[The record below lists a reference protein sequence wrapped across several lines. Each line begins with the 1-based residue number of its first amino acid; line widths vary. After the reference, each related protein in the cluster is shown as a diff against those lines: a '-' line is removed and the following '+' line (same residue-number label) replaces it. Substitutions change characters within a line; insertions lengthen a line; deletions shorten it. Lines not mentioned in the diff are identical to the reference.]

1 MALSL
6 AHVYPWTSTMGPPQD
21 QPMRY
26 SSKHTVTHN
35 TPRSS
40 SLAQHSHSLPPPT
53 SSVTGTTGT
62 GDQDE
67 PSETPTLAP
76 MPTATDSS
84 TATTTSD
91 SLSLPYYSSS
101 YSSSPRQFPSDITDP
116 ILEEGDEE
124 SGTDSPIEPVTP
136 VSGGRHSQDFT
147 ALHHSHYND
156 YQALQRAQ
164 TTQNPPT
171 ANTKKAPLLISQSS
185 APPAP
190 LITSDLSS
198 TPKAS
203 EQETSPQTPLQRR
216 TTRGSSHS
224 LKRTMSRLFRRS
236 NSALEKEREFAVVD
250 SPAPISESAPQSS
263 GYLST
268 NGTPS
273 SRYPNG
279 NKSSTTTRSSSPPS
293 PGSPLEMT
301 PSNRSTIGTNGTLP
315 NPADFQKKSRAATG
329 LTLRGRAVNFVG
341 ATMGRGNR
349 PNKGPRR
356 ASSFDMGKRSP
367 VPTIPKHIDEEKT
380 YPPER
385 LPWPLP
391 PDAGTGAKA
400 RRMSLSLPDDFT
412 VDVAELL
419 SEFEYQHKLL
429 GRHGKHLGKGAASK
443 VTLMARKGCPGELYA
458 VKEFRGKS
466 NRESQEDY
474 EKKIKSEFSIGKSL
488 HHPNIVETVRLCT
501 DHGRWNHV
509 MEYCSE
515 GDLFSLVQ
523 KGFLKGED
531 KKKDRLCLFKQ
542 LIQGVNYLH
551 ANGIAHR
558 DIKLE
563 NLLLTKDSKL
573 KITDFGVSEVFC
585 GTHPGLREAGG
596 QCGQNM
602 GEVRLCSPGI
612 CGSEPY
618 IAPEVLE
625 KKQSYDARALDVW
638 GSAIVMI
645 YLTFGGAIWSRA
657 QLGNL
662 HYDKLVKGWKRWYEK
677 HPECDACITDTDY
690 PNCYALDVGVNPPA
704 LRRILLQMLNPDPA
718 KRITINE
725 VVNNRW
731 MRNVECC
738 QLESYDEQAQ
748 LIDATKKDYGSK
760 LAAKKIFCHNHL
772 PPKTGGSH
780 SLGKMPGSA
789 GY

>member
-1 MALSL
+1 MA
-6 AHVYPWTSTMGPPQD
+6 TSRPQ
-21 QPMRY
+21 
-26 SSKHTVTHN
+26 
-35 TPRSS
+35 
-40 SLAQHSHSLPPPT
+40 
-53 SSVTGTTGT
+53 
-62 GDQDE
+62 
-67 PSETPTLAP
+67 
-76 MPTATDSS
+76 
-84 TATTTSD
+84 
-91 SLSLPYYSSS
+91 
-101 YSSSPRQFPSDITDP
+101 
-116 ILEEGDEE
+116 
-124 SGTDSPIEPVTP
+124 
-136 VSGGRHSQDFT
+136 
-147 ALHHSHYND
+147 
-156 YQALQRAQ
+156 
-164 TTQNPPT
+164 
-171 ANTKKAPLLISQSS
+171 PLNQI
-185 APPAP
+185 
-190 LITSDLSS
+190 
-198 TPKAS
+198 
-203 EQETSPQTPLQRR
+203 RR
-216 TTRGSSHS
+216 
-224 LKRTMSRLFRRS
+224 
-236 NSALEKEREFAVVD
+236 
-250 SPAPISESAPQSS
+250 
-263 GYLST
+263 
-268 NGTPS
+268 
-273 SRYPNG
+273 
-279 NKSSTTTRSSSPPS
+279 PS
-293 PGSPLEMT
+293 PGSPLEMA
-301 PSNRSTIGTNGTLP
+301 PSSHRSTIDTNGTLP
-315 NPADFQKKSRAATG
+315 NAVDFQKKNRAPTG

-349 PNKGPRR
+349 PTKGPRR
-356 ASSFDMGKRSP
+356 ASSFDMSNRPP
-367 VPTIPKHIDEEKT
+367 VPALPKPIDEEKT

-443 VTLMARKGCPGELYA
+443 VTLMVRKGCPGELYA

-466 NRESQEDY
+466 HRESQEDY

-488 HHPNIVETVRLCT
+488 HHPNIVETIRLCT

-509 MEYCSE
+509 MEYCAE
-515 GDLFSLVQ
+515 GDLFGLVQ
-523 KGFLKGED
+523 KGFFKGED

-573 KITDFGVSEVFC
+573 KITDFGVSEVFS

-625 KKQSYDARALDVW
+625 KKHSYDPRALDVW
-638 GSAIVMI
+638 SSAIVMI

-657 QLGNL
+657 QHGNL
-662 HYDKLVKGWKRWYEK
+662 HYDKLVKGWDKWYEK

-718 KRITINE
+718 KRIPINE

-731 MRNVECC
+731 MKNVECC
-738 QLESYDEQAQ
+738 QLESYDDPNQF
-748 LIDATKKDYGSK
+748 IDATKKDYSSK
-760 LAAKKIFCHNHL
+760 ISTKKIFCHNHL
-772 PPKTGGSH
+772 PPKTSGSH
-780 SLGKMPGSA
+780 SLGKMPGTA